1 MAGRLGTLELTGRL
15 RQRAL
20 EAQAIQ
26 TRRILAGIAEIDAAR
41 ARLHEA
47 LQGQGAPRSIE
58 AAPYLPGYLRAMRAE
73 EADLLEERA
82 RLETELAEAEA
93 ALLARFRE
101 AKANERLLDGVRGAL
116 RTAAAKAEAAELD
129 EIALRAHRGREGGP
143 GLGRRAR

>member
-20 EAQAIQ
+20 EAQAMRTRGIQ
-26 TRRILAGIAEIDAAR
+26 ARIAEIDTAR
-41 ARLHEA
+41 ARLHAA
-47 LQGQGAPRSIE
+47 LQGQGATRSFE

-82 RLETELAEAEA
+82 ALEAALAEAEA

-101 AKANERLLDGVRGAL
+101 AKANERLLDGARAAL

-129 EIALRAHRGREGGP
+129 EIALRAHRARDRGSDQGRG
-143 GLGRRAR
+143 AC